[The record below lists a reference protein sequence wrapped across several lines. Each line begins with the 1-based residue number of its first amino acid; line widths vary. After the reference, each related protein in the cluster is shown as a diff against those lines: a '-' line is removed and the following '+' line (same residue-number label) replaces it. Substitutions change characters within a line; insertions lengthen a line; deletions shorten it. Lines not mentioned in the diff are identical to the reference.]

1 MNTGKTPLSW
11 VLGYDRREAGP
22 QENTWVAH
30 YRLSALVNQGYIS
43 TDEGRGLLMESGLV
57 DMVWQ
62 IMWAEGFE
70 TPDEMLEKRLDE
82 VEGYAVFVHGWT
94 GNHSI
99 WEDLPGMVVK
109 ANRQLVALAVD
120 HNGFGGSVFVDDTP
134 SLESCCPPAAMTTLE
149 KLVNLLKLRRQPG
162 QTRPKVIN
170 FVGHSMGGAAL
181 FYLNPINWRIG
192 EETRYAVAPALLLND
207 SLHKAFYTTLGV
219 GIGLVDRLRIFEPIE
234 RLIKPNMIDVLC
246 GGSSEFVRDT
256 HSVQYDETPRGI
268 TSSTFQAMGLLQNR
282 EIAHKWDT
290 FRVLLGHRDALVGL
304 SSMMDLL
311 SLMEVPAGNVRV
323 VAGSHYMFSV
333 GQDTAFQHA
342 QNRDLALQDILNLH
356 LQALTLQKTG
366 QWVGGDGSR
375 GFG

>member
-22 QENTWVAH
+22 QEHTWVAH

-43 TDEGRGLLMESGLV
+43 TDEGRGLLMEAGLV

-134 SLESCCPPAAMTTLE
+134 SLESCCPPTAMTILE

-207 SLHKAFYTTLGV
+207 NLHKAFYTTLGV

-246 GGSSEFVRDT
+246 GGSSEFVREA

-304 SSMMDLL
+304 SPMMDLL

-333 GQDTAFQHA
+333 GQETAFQHA

-356 LQALTLQKTG
+356 SQAFTLQKTG